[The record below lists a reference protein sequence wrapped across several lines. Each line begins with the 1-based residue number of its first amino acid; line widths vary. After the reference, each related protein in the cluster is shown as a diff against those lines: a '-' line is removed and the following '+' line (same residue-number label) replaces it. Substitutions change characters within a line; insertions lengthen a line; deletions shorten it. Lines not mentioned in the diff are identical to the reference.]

1 VRSRIAIS
9 TIPDSNFKTP
19 MSLSSKLI
27 HGTKPEPSTITE
39 IQQTLGVPADRQI
52 ALMVF
57 ETSFKDKKIYCC
69 LSGGRIEDGEPH
81 LTLIGRAAMEALLNL
96 PLGDSTSLILQEL
109 LVGPTPIRDKVR
121 AAVMRAPAGA
131 KLCFIGDM
139 QGELDGIAFQS
150 LNVGRDVVNI
160 SH

>member
-1 VRSRIAIS
+1 
-9 TIPDSNFKTP
+9 

-27 HGTKPEPSTITE
+27 HGTKPEAATITE
-39 IQQTLGVPADRQI
+39 LQQAMGLRNDQQI

-69 LSGGRIEDGEPH
+69 LSGGDIEDGEPR
-81 LTLIGRAAMEALLNL
+81 LTLVGKAALEALVNL
-96 PLGDSTSLILQEL
+96 PMGDSTSLIFQQLK
-109 LVGPTPIRDKVR
+109 VGPTPVREKMR

-139 QGELDGIAFQS
+139 QGELDGVAFNA
-150 LNVGRDVVNI
+150 LNVGQETLNI
-160 SH
+160 AH

>member
-1 VRSRIAIS
+1 
-9 TIPDSNFKTP
+9 

-27 HGTKPEPSTITE
+27 QGSKPEASTIIE
-39 IQQTLGVPADRQI
+39 IQQMMGVPSDRKI

-69 LSGGRIEDGEPH
+69 LSGGHIKDGEPH
-81 LTLIGRAAMEALLNL
+81 LTLIGRAAMEALVNL
-96 PLGDSTSLILQEL
+96 PMGDDTALIFQEL
-109 LVGPTPIRDKVR
+109 KAGPTPIREKVR

-150 LNVGRDVVNI
+150 FNVGREVIDI